1 VSPQAGGRK
10 RVLGKNP
17 DELNALWQKL
27 KVTDDDIV
35 MFSSSMDFPEDSTSN
50 KAVLR
55 MVQTVN
61 GVFRATG
68 SPPPQPPNEKGR
80 KAKRKGQRR

>member
-1 VSPQAGGRK
+1 
-10 RVLGKNP
+10 VLGKNP